1 MTVRFNRLQRAG
13 LIERLPNPRDGR
25 GVLVRLTPI
34 GKELAE
40 DALATLLD
48 TQAASLGTL
57 QPAEQADLAQLLR
70 TLLTALGDAP
80 TFRPA
85 IAVQRA

>member
-1 MTVRFNRLQRAG
+1 
-13 LIERLPNPRDGR
+13 
-25 GVLVRLTPI
+25 LVRLTPI

-57 QPAEQADLAQLLR
+57 QPSEQADLANLLR
-70 TLLTALGDAP
+70 SLLIAFGDTPA
-80 TFRPA
+80 FRPA
-85 IAVQRA
+85 IAVQRG

>member
-1 MTVRFNRLQRAG
+1 MTVRLNRLQTAG

-48 TQAASLGTL
+48 TQSASLGTL
-57 QPAEQADLAQLLR
+57 QPAEQADLANLLR
-70 TLLTALGDAP
+70 ALLIALADTPA
-80 TFRPA
+80 FRPA